1 MLNDMFQY
9 LFNEDLSKLSIG
21 ATIKFLGTFT
31 TGYHYIAI
39 TNKWYSK
46 WYLPSPSDF
55 MFCWRICNY
64 CAEKRLRIAEINNIL
79 LQVLLAGNISFWF
92 NCFIIFLWDL
102 EDGDVAGSLSDF
114 DKRYVL
120 LNFFHGRNRIFYLLN
135 NYVSLLITAYIE
147 NQAKDSIL
155 PKLFTSISP
164 SFCTHD
170 ISEVTKLPICIF
182 YAGFKCVS
190 ILI

>member
-120 LNFFHGRNRIFYLLN
+120 LWKKQDFLSFKQLSQLVDNSLYWKSSQRFHSPQTFHFHISFFLHTWHQRSHQTADLHLLCR
-135 NYVSLLITAYIE
+135 L
-147 NQAKDSIL
+147 
-155 PKLFTSISP
+155 
-164 SFCTHD
+164 
-170 ISEVTKLPICIF
+170 
-182 YAGFKCVS
+182 
-190 ILI
+190 